1 MPGVETVM
9 PFPGQAREA
18 KGCVNAAYAEMPV
31 VTSGG

>member
-9 PFPGQAREA
+9 PFPGVEKEA

-31 VTSGG
+31 VWSGE